1 MYKGDNL
8 DTIHYNYYQVEN
20 KCELTGNGQMQLLD
34 QTIIRSLK
42 SVIGK
47 CLYYNVKKALS
58 FRFKMI
64 LALYKSHIHLGKTLA
79 KICFYL

>member
-20 KCELTGNGQMQLLD
+20 KCELTGNGQMQLLE

-42 SVIGK
+42 SVTRQM
-47 CLYYNVKKALS
+47 L
-58 FRFKMI
+58 I
-64 LALYKSHIHLGKTLA
+64 L
-79 KICFYL
+79 